1 MPRSLPTLEVPPAQ
15 AIDPVCGMKVAPTSP
30 HRFTTTQGEVVLF
43 CSAGCR
49 EKFSREPE
57 RYTAPVRP
65 VNPKPASDL
74 GATKYTCPMHPEI
87 IRDAPGPC
95 PICGMALE
103 PMVATGDAAN
113 PELRDMTRRFW
124 TAAAL
129 LVPLLFVAMS
139 DMLPGRP
146 FAAVLS
152 SARRSYLELLLAIPI
167 CTWAAW
173 PFYQRAVASLRNRSL
188 NMFTLI
194 GLGVSVAFGYSVV
207 ASLFPGVFPATFRQ
221 PDGTVPVYFEAAGTI
236 VVLILLGQVL
246 ELRARTTAGSAIRA
260 LLDLTPKRARRLLE
274 NGSEED
280 VALEMLEPGDRM
292 RVRPGE
298 QVPADGV
305 VLEGSS
311 TVDESMLSGEPLP
324 VTKQPGD
331 RVTGAT
337 LNGSGSLIVRAD
349 RVGADTVL
357 ARIVALVAEAQ
368 RSRAPIQRLA
378 DKVSGY
384 FVPTVI
390 LIAAVTFAIWSA
402 FGPEPRM
409 AHGLV
414 NAVAVLIIA
423 CPCAL
428 GLATP
433 MSIMVATGRGAR
445 LGVLFRDA
453 QAIELLRQVD
463 TLVIDK
469 TGTLTEG
476 KPRLVTLLPEPG
488 TSEVELLRFAAT
500 LERAS
505 EHPLAAA
512 VVAGSVT
519 RGIQLGPEPEGFA
532 SVAGK
537 GVRGRVE
544 GRELALGSPGFLEA
558 LGVPT
563 AQLQSRAEALRR
575 DGQTLIFLA
584 VDGRAI
590 GLLGIADSLK
600 PGAEEAVRTLRSQGI
615 RVIMLTGDNRT
626 TADAVARQLGL
637 DEVIA
642 EVLPEQKLVAVKQLQ
657 AQGRVVAMAGDGI
670 NDAPALAQAH
680 IGIAMGTGSD
690 VAMESAGVTLVS
702 GDLRGIVRAL
712 ALSRRTMRNIRQNLL
727 FAFLYNSAGVPIAA
741 GLLYPVFGLLLS
753 PIIAAA
759 AMSLSSVS
767 VIANSLR
774 LRLAH

>member
-1 MPRSLPTLEVPPAQ
+1 
-15 AIDPVCGMKVAPTSP
+15 
-30 HRFTTTQGEVVLF
+30 
-43 CSAGCR
+43 
-49 EKFSREPE
+49 
-57 RYTAPVRP
+57 
-65 VNPKPASDL
+65 
-74 GATKYTCPMHPEI
+74 MHPEI
-87 IRDAPGPC
+87 VRDAPGSC

-103 PMVATGDAAN
+103 PLVATGDEPAN

-129 LVPLLFVAMS
+129 LIPLLFVAMS
-139 DMLPGRP
+139 DMIPGRP
-146 FAAVLS
+146 LAGLLS
-152 SARRSYLELLLAIPI
+152 AGRRSRLELLLAIPI

-194 GLGVSVAFGYSVV
+194 GLGVSVAFGYSLV
-207 ASLFPGVFPATFRQ
+207 AVLFPGIFPATFRQ

-236 VVLILLGQVL
+236 VALILLGQVL
-246 ELRARTTAGSAIRA
+246 ELRARASAGSAIRA
-260 LLDLTPKRARRLLE
+260 LLDLAPKRARRLLE

-280 VALEMLEPGDRM
+280 VPLGMLEPGDRL

-298 QVPADGV
+298 QIPADGI

-311 TVDESMLSGEPLP
+311 GVDESMLSGEPLP

-337 LNGSGSLIVRAD
+337 LNGSGSLILRAD
-349 RVGADTVL
+349 RVGADSVL

-384 FVPTVI
+384 FVPAVI
-390 LIAAVTFAIWSA
+390 LVAAITFAIWSA

-409 AHGLV
+409 VHGLV

-453 QAIELLRQVD
+453 QAIELMRRVD

-476 KPRLVTLLPEPG
+476 KPRLVTVLPLPGFSEP
-488 TSEVELLRFAAT
+488 ELLRYAAT

-512 VVAGSVT
+512 IVGGSAT
-519 RGIQLGPEPEGFA
+519 RAIQLGPEPEEFA

-544 GRELALGSPGFLEA
+544 GHALAVGNRGFLDE
-558 LGVPT
+558 LGVAT
-563 AQLQSRAEALRR
+563 AELESRAEALRR
-575 DGQTLIFLA
+575 EGQTLVFLA
-584 VDGRAI
+584 VDGKAA
-590 GLLGIADSLK
+590 GLLGIADPVK
-600 PGAEEAVRTLRSQGI
+600 PGAADAIRALRSQGL
-615 RVIMLTGDNRT
+615 RVVMLTGDNRT

-642 EVLPEQKLVAVKQLQ
+642 EVQPEQKLGVVKQLQ
-657 AQGRVVAMAGDGI
+657 AEGRCVAMAGDGI

-680 IGIAMGTGSD
+680 VGIAMGTGTD
-690 VAMESAGVTLVS
+690 VAMESAEVTLVN

-712 ALSRRTMRNIRQNLL
+712 ALSRQTMRNIRQNLL

-741 GLLYPVFGLLLS
+741 GVLYPAFGLLLS
-753 PIIAAA
+753 PILAAA

-767 VIANSLR
+767 VIGNALR
-774 LRLAH
+774 LRLIH